1 MRIYMSYNEELFK
14 HKLLNNE
21 FIEDNS
27 CWVSSDKYYG
37 QSEDLSLN
45 KYIEDNYNT
54 EFGIRNIVFLIYNN
68 LRNRYHNNFYLD
80 FKDLGNKVIFI
91 LRGQP
96 VFSDCYLDLVV
107 KYTIMF
113 AQDKY
118 DVSCKF
124 ILPGKKDYIIDKNLI
139 VNFREDSSLGIF
151 GKLKKW
157 TTNDDNSADVRQLL
171 DSISL
176 HNYVF
181 HINNSRNTSVNK
193 ENNEI
198 NHSQKKT
205 FTDKTVN
212 NTHENKSSVDLSD
225 NTVKTDTVSVPP
237 KKKVSKDFNVLNKKD
252 DTTNKEKKKIIKDW
266 SNVSNKD
273 YLIYCTNCGKE
284 NYPLNITC
292 TQCNNPLITYRI
304 DYGNEIGSFD
314 DILCEDSIKKIEN
327 TKIPVEFYE
336 YIKEIITKKCEFID
350 FSQDVNVYDK
360 ILRICRYYA
369 NIIPNDQMEDNGEYN
384 FNSIVFNPTLSR
396 SQQCATLI
404 KYLAVDIH
412 VEIMEYLFMY
422 IFDVKNN
429 VYVKSFINFMRNNL
443 KELIIEKYY
452 QAKVESHFIP
462 EDYRNFEEV
471 DRLYLDTVVYNKH
484 IDEETF
490 KEALIV
496 GNSFAQEII
505 GILENIITENIK
517 QDLAQ
522 EFVYDNEQ
530 KIDDLRNYEINDVV
544 AVDEILKISK
554 DSMLKTV
561 KYLMEV
567 DDAREGLKEM
577 KEIFDNVVNS

>member
-1 MRIYMSYNEELFK
+1 
-14 HKLLNNE
+14 
-21 FIEDNS
+21 
-27 CWVSSDKYYG
+27 
-37 QSEDLSLN
+37 
-45 KYIEDNYNT
+45 
-54 EFGIRNIVFLIYNN
+54 
-68 LRNRYHNNFYLD
+68 
-80 FKDLGNKVIFI
+80 
-91 LRGQP
+91 
-96 VFSDCYLDLVV
+96 
-107 KYTIMF
+107 
-113 AQDKY
+113 
-118 DVSCKF
+118 
-124 ILPGKKDYIIDKNLI
+124 
-139 VNFREDSSLGIF
+139 
-151 GKLKKW
+151 
-157 TTNDDNSADVRQLL
+157 
-171 DSISL
+171 
-176 HNYVF
+176 
-181 HINNSRNTSVNK
+181 
-193 ENNEI
+193 
-198 NHSQKKT
+198 
-205 FTDKTVN
+205 
-212 NTHENKSSVDLSD
+212 
-225 NTVKTDTVSVPP
+225 
-237 KKKVSKDFNVLNKKD
+237 
-252 DTTNKEKKKIIKDW
+252 
-266 SNVSNKD
+266 
-273 YLIYCTNCGKE
+273 
-284 NYPLNITC
+284 
-292 TQCNNPLITYRI
+292 
-304 DYGNEIGSFD
+304 
-314 DILCEDSIKKIEN
+314 
-327 TKIPVEFYE
+327 
-336 YIKEIITKKCEFID
+336 
-350 FSQDVNVYDK
+350 
-360 ILRICRYYA
+360 
-369 NIIPNDQMEDNGEYN
+369 MEDNGEYN

-490 KEALIV
+490 KEALII

-567 DDAREGLKEM
+567 DDARVGLKEM